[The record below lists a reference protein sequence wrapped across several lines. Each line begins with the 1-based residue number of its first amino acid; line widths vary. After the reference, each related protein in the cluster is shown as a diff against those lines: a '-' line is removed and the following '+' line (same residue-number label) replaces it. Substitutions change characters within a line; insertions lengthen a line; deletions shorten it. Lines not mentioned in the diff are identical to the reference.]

1 MALELSFIQIMS
13 ELKSGT
19 YRPIY
24 YLMGEEPYF
33 IDCISDYI
41 EEHAIPEEERDFN
54 QIVVYSLDTS
64 MQAVLERARSFPMIG
79 ERQVIIV
86 KEAQHL
92 AKDVDLLSAYLTM
105 PQPRTVLVFCHKNG
119 VLDKRKKVAS
129 DIAAKGILFS
139 SKRLND
145 EQVLHFVS
153 ELSLSKRLND
163 EQVLHFVSELSLSK
177 GLSIDSKSSS
187 MMVEFIGPDLSRI
200 SKEMEKLTVA
210 LPCGTNNITPELVE
224 RMVGISK
231 DYNIFEFR
239 NAVVQKNIFKV
250 NQIAAY
256 YEKNSKNYSIQMV
269 AAVLFQFFS
278 NLMLAWYAPDKTEKG
293 IAEQL
298 GLKSTW
304 GVKDYITG
312 MKNYNACDV
321 MRIISELR
329 YTDARSKGVNTTGNS
344 VEGLLREMVFSIMHK
359 QPNDI

>member
-54 QIVVYSLDTS
+54 QIEVYSLDTS

-139 SKRLND
+139 
-145 EQVLHFVS
+145 
-153 ELSLSKRLND
+153 SKRLND